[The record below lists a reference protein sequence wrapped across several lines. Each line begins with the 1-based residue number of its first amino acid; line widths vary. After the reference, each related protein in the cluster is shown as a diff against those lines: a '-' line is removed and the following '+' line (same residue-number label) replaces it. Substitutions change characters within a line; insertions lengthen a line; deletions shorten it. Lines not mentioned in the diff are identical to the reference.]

1 MKYLSILIAILSL
14 TISFSA
20 SATLYTPTSMK
31 MKIYRILISTDPLC
45 TNPIVLW
52 APAVPQTV
60 DFIAAPTLGN
70 GQVPDGTYKCMIWE
84 ISDQVTMTEPTTSGT
99 CTAGTVITTDVC
111 RSPVTTTSIAG
122 VTTSCVT
129 GGDDKITIYLSTA
142 STSTG
147 GNLGYATPPTSLSDS
162 VNGMN
167 LSGALVISG
176 DSSGTLVFNGAGT
189 LDDTQTGCNG
199 QAPKFGF
206 R

>member
-1 MKYLSILIAILSL
+1 MKNYSILIAFLSL
-14 TISFSA
+14 VASLPA
-20 SATLYTPTSMK
+20 SATTYTPSSMK
-31 MKIYRILISTDPLC
+31 MKVYRILISTDPLC

-52 APAVPQTV
+52 APSTPTVV

-70 GQVPDGTYKCMIWE
+70 GQVPDGTYQCMIWE
-84 ISDQVTMTEPTTSGT
+84 ISDQVVMTEPTTSGF
-99 CTAGTVITTDVC
+99 CTAGTVVTMDVC
-111 RSPVTTTSIAG
+111 RPPVTTTGVNG

-129 GGDDKITIYLSTA
+129 GEDKMTIYLSTA
-142 STSTG
+142 STGTG
-147 GNLGYATPPTSLSDS
+147 GVGFGTPPTKIGDA

-176 DSSGTLVFNGAGT
+176 DSSGTLIFNGAGT
-189 LDDTQTGCNG
+189 LDDTQTGCSG